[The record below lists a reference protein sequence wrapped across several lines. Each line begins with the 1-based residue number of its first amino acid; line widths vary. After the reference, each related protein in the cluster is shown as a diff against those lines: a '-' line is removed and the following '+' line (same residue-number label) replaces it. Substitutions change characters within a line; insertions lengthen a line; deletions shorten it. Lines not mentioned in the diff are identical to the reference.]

1 MLSKIYSAAF
11 CGVNA
16 VLIETEVDSRNG
28 LAGQT
33 IVGLPDAAVKES
45 KERVLSAIKNS
56 GYSIPYNK
64 YITINLAPANIKKI
78 GALYDLPIAIGILQ
92 NTCQV
97 NLTLD
102 KEILV
107 VGELGLG
114 GQLKSINGALLVAIL
129 AKEENLKYVMVPE
142 ANAREAAF
150 ISGVTIIP
158 VKSLKD
164 AIDILSGEK
173 EIVKFKGIER
183 VSTNVTGQEDFK
195 DVKSQA
201 FAKRAIEIAAAGGH
215 NVLMIGPPGC
225 GKSMLAKRIPSILP
239 KLNEQEMIDVIKIY
253 SIVGKLT
260 NRLLLNK
267 ERPFRSPH
275 HTISYAGL
283 VGGTSNARPG
293 EISLAHRGVLFLDEF
308 LEFDRKVLEAL
319 RQPMEDEEILIS
331 RALNSYT
338 YPASVMVV
346 ASTNPCPC
354 GYLTHKS
361 IPCRCNPLSR
371 RNYIQKLSGPII
383 DRFDLLVELPPLKK
397 EEILSMPDGESSSQ
411 IQKRV
416 ILARELQSERYSDDN
431 YLNSKMNPTEIEK
444 YCPLDNNTKTFL
456 ENAVQ
461 KLNLSAR
468 RVHKTIKVART
479 IADLD
484 GMKTIQIE
492 NILEAIQYK
501 LDINYD

>member
-1 MLSKIYSAAF
+1 MLSRIYSSAF
-11 CGVNA
+11 CGVEA
-16 VLIETEVDSRNG
+16 VLIEIEVDSRNG

-33 IVGLPDAAVKES
+33 IVGLPDTAVKES

-92 NTCQV
+92 NTHQV

-102 KEILV
+102 NEILV

-114 GQLKSINGALLVAIL
+114 GQLKPINGALLVSIL
-129 AKEENLKYVMVPE
+129 AREKKLKYVMVPD
-142 ANAREAAF
+142 ANATEASF
-150 ISGVTIIP
+150 IDGVTVIS
-158 VKSLKD
+158 VKSLAD
-164 AIDILSGEK
+164 AIDVLSGLK
-173 EIVKFKGIER
+173 EISEVKTIKPEI
-183 VSTNVTGQEDFK
+183 VDLAYKDDFR
-195 DVKSQA
+195 DVKSQS

-215 NVLMIGPPGC
+215 NILMIGPPGC

-239 KLNEQEMIDVIKIY
+239 RLNEQEMIDVIKIY

-260 NRLLLNK
+260 NRILCNK

-283 VGGTSNARPG
+283 VGGTSNAKPG
-293 EISLAHRGVLFLDEF
+293 EVSLAHRGILFLDEF
-308 LEFDRKVLEAL
+308 LEFNRSALEAL
-319 RQPMEDEEILIS
+319 RQPMEDDEVHIS
-331 RALNSYT
+331 RALHSYS

-346 ASTNPCPC
+346 ASANPCPC
-354 GYLTHKS
+354 GYLNHHS
-361 IPCRCNPLSR
+361 VPCRCNPVSR
-371 RNYIQKLSGPII
+371 RNYVQKLSGPMI
-383 DRFDLLVELPPLKK
+383 DRFDLLVELAPLEKD
-397 EEILSMPDGESSSQ
+397 EILSQPDGESSSL

-416 ILARELQSERYSDDN
+416 IRGRQVQSERFFDDN
-431 YLNSKMNPTEIEK
+431 YLNAKMNPGEIDK
-444 YCPLDNNTKTFL
+444 YCVLDANARNFL
-456 ENAVQ
+456 ANAVQ

-468 RVHKTIKVART
+468 RVHKIMKVART
-479 IADLD
+479 IADLE
-484 GMKTIQIE
+484 GIKNIQID

-501 LDINYD
+501 IEIKYD